1 MTHDTDDFM
10 LEGIDLSQI
19 RDERAR
25 ELIIR
30 LLNLVEQLS
39 GDLREAQQEI
49 QRLRDEIAR
58 LKGEKGKPNIKP
70 NASPGNRNYSSEKER
85 KGETKPKDPETETP
99 APKNERV
106 QIDREETLKVDP
118 AVLPEDAQFKG
129 YEDVIVQ
136 ELIFRTDNV
145 LFHKEKFYSPSEG
158 KTYLAELPPGYQGQ
172 FGPQLKALIWVL
184 YFAAQVSEPK
194 IVELLRSIGIII
206 SEAAVSNILIKE
218 QGALDE
224 EKAEIV
230 RAGLESS
237 PWQQTD
243 DTGTRV
249 NGLNQHCH
257 ILCNPLYTGYFT
269 LLKKDRQSVIDV
281 LSNLGPRRY
290 LFNEQAT
297 AYFQEHRLGQRL
309 IEKVGQLPQGK
320 VLDEES
326 FEQSLSELGPITEP
340 KKKII
345 KDGARVA
352 AYRSEEELPVV
363 KLLVCDDAGQSKG
376 ITEEIGLC
384 WVHDG
389 RHYKQLMPVV
399 SLHQKLLREMVT
411 EYWKYY
417 QELLEYKKN
426 PTKEEAGR
434 LEQRFAELFA
444 TTTGYEVLDERIEKT
459 LENKAFLLAVLRHPE
474 VPLHNNA
481 SELGAR
487 ARVRKRDVSLGPRT
501 EDGVR
506 AWDTG
511 MTIVETAKK
520 LGIGIYE
527 YIKDRFSGAKQMPPL
542 AETIR
547 EKAKQMC
554 LGASWTNSASPNF

>member
-1 MTHDTDDFM
+1 MDDFM
-10 LEGIDLSQI
+10 LEEIDLSQI

-39 GDLREAQQEI
+39 GDLRQAQQEI

-85 KGETKPKDPETETP
+85 KGETKAKDPETE
-99 APKNERV
+99 AAVPKNERV
-106 QIDREETLKVDP
+106 RIDREETLKVDP

-136 ELIFRTDNV
+136 ELVFRTDNV

-172 FGPQLKALIWVL
+172 FGSQLKALIWVL
-184 YFAAQVSEPK
+184 YFASQVSEPK
-194 IVELLRSIGIII
+194 IVELLRSVGIII

-249 NGLNQHCH
+249 NGINQHCH
-257 ILCNPLYTGYFT
+257 ILCNPLYTAYFT
-269 LLKKDRQSVIDV
+269 LLKKDRESVIDV
-281 LSNLGPRRY
+281 LSNLGSRRY
-290 LFNEQAT
+290 FFNEQAI

-309 IEKVGQLPQGK
+309 IEKVVQLPQGK

-326 FEQSLSELGPITEP
+326 FEQVISELGPISEQ

-352 AYRSEEELPVV
+352 AYRGEEELPVV

-389 RHYKQLMPVV
+389 RHYKKLMPVV
-399 SLHQKLLREMVT
+399 SLHQKLLGEMVT

-417 QELLEYKKN
+417 RELLEYKKN
-426 PTKEEAGR
+426 PTKEEAER

-444 TTTGYEVLDERIEKT
+444 TTTSYQVLDERIEKT

-520 LGIGIYE
+520 LGVGIYE
-527 YIKDRFSGAKQMPPL
+527 YIKDRFSGARQMPTL

>member
-1 MTHDTDDFM
+1 M

-58 LKGEKGKPNIKP
+58 HKGGQGKPNIKP
-70 NASPGNRNYSSEKER
+70 NAAPGKRNYSSEKER
-85 KGETKPKDPETETP
+85 NGGTKAKDPETEAP
-99 APKNERV
+99 VPKNERV
-106 QIDREETLKVDP
+106 RIDREETLKVDP
-118 AVLPEDAQFKG
+118 AVLPEDARFKG

-136 ELIFRTDNV
+136 ELVFRTDNV

-172 FGPQLKALIWVL
+172 FGPQLKAMIWVL
-184 YFAAQVSEPK
+184 YFVSQVSEPK
-194 IVELLRSIGIII
+194 IVELLRSVGIMI

-218 QGALDE
+218 QGALHE

-249 NGLNQHCH
+249 NGINQHCH
-257 ILCNPLYTGYFT
+257 ILCNPLYTAYFT

-281 LSNLGPRRY
+281 LSNQGPRRY

-297 AYFQEHRLGQRL
+297 VYFQEHRLGQRL
-309 IEKVGQLPQGK
+309 IEKVGQLPQGN
-320 VLDEES
+320 VLAEES
-326 FEQSLSELGPITEP
+326 FEQAISELGPITEQ

-389 RHYKQLMPVV
+389 RHYKKLMPVV
-399 SLHQKLLREMVT
+399 PLHQKLLEEMVS
-411 EYWKYY
+411 EFWKYY

-426 PTKEEAGR
+426 PTKEEAER
-434 LEQRFAELFA
+434 LEQRFAELFG

-459 LENKAFLLAVLRHPE
+459 LEHKAFLLVVLRHPE

-487 ARVRKRDVSLGPRT
+487 ARVRKRAVSLGPRT

-520 LGIGIYE
+520 LGVGIYD
-527 YIKDRFSGAKQMPPL
+527 YIKDRFSGAKQMPSL

-554 LGASWTNSASPNF
+554 LGASWRNSASPNF

>member
-1 MTHDTDDFM
+1 M
-10 LEGIDLSQI
+10 LEEIDLSQI
-19 RDERAR
+19 QDERSRA
-25 ELIIR
+25 LIIR

-39 GDLREAQQEI
+39 ADLRQAQQEN

-70 NASPGNRNYSSEKER
+70 NAAPEKRNYSSEKER
-85 KGETKPKDPETETP
+85 KGEAKAKDAAAA
-99 APKNERV
+99 APKNARV
-106 QIDREETLKVDP
+106 RIDREQTVPVDP
-118 AVLPEDAQFKG
+118 AVLPADAQFKG

-136 ELIFRTDNV
+136 ELLWRTDNI
-145 LFHKEKFYSPSEG
+145 LFHKEKFYSPTEG

-172 FGPQLKALIWVL
+172 FGPQLKSFIWVH

-194 IVELLRSIGIII
+194 IVELLRSVGISI
-206 SEAAVSNILIKE
+206 SEAAVSNLLIKE

-249 NGLNQHCH
+249 KGVNQHCH
-257 ILCNPLYTGYFT
+257 ILCNPLYTAYFT
-269 LLKKDRQSVIDV
+269 LPKKDRQSVIDV

-297 AYFQEHRLGQRL
+297 AYFQEHRLGLRL
-309 IEKVGQLPQGK
+309 LEQVGQWPPGK

-326 FEQSLSELGPITEP
+326 FEQALGALGPLAEQ

-352 AYRSEEELPVV
+352 AYRSQAELPVV

-389 RHYKQLMPVV
+389 RHYKKLLPVV
-399 SLHQKLLREMVT
+399 ALHQQQLGEMVS
-411 EYWKYY
+411 EYWQYY
-417 QELLEYKKN
+417 RELLGYKKH
-426 PTKEEAGR
+426 PTPAEAAR

-444 TTTGYEVLDERIEKT
+444 TTTNYGMLDERIEKT
-459 LENKAFLLAVLRHPE
+459 RAHQACLLAVLRHPE

-487 ARVRKRDVSLGPRT
+487 ARVRKRAVSLGPRT

-511 MTIVETAKK
+511 MTLVETARK
-520 LGIGIYE
+520 LGVSIYD
-527 YIKDRFSGAKQMPPL
+527 YIKDRFSGAKQMPSL